1 MKRFVIIML
10 TFTLGM
16 LHVAARDMQHS
27 GGAVTI
33 NGIVKDAHTK
43 KKLANVSVHLQGR
56 EIGTVTNG
64 DGMFSLKID
73 REDLE
78 GNILLSCLGYANR
91 RIACRDLSGNSG
103 KTTVFLTPATRTLDE
118 VTVYGGDAKNLV
130 VETMKR
136 IDANYP
142 QTPNMLNM
150 FYRETIMK
158 GSRYVGISEG
168 VMDVYKNGYGKR
180 TTDRDRVRI
189 KRGRRLMNQKANDTL
204 AVKLQGGPL
213 LAVYLDIVK
222 NGDVLFDDETIPL
235 YSFKHEQ
242 MTMLDDRLHYAV
254 SFKPCATVDYPLY
267 SGTLY
272 IDSESLC
279 LTRAEISLDVS
290 DREKT
295 NRALLQRKPFGL
307 RFRCREASIIVA
319 YRQHDGRACLDYIR
333 NTIRFKCDW
342 KRRLFSSTYTTVA
355 EMVTVDLDNQPA
367 ANIPHSESYRDS
379 RMFYDD
385 ARQNWDTDFWQDYNI
400 IEPTESLEKAVEKLR
415 RHNKKDK

>member
-1 MKRFVIIML
+1 ML
-10 TFTLGM
+10 TLTLGM

-78 GNILLSCLGYANR
+78 GNILLSCFGYANR
-91 RIACRDLSGNSG
+91 KIACRDLSGNSG

-130 VETMKR
+130 VEAMKR
-136 IDANYP
+136 IVVNYP

-189 KRGRRLMNQKANDTL
+189 KRRLMSQKANDTL
-204 AVKLQGGPL
+204 AVKLQGGPQ

-222 NGDVLFDDETIPL
+222 NGDVLFDNETILL

-242 MTMLDDRLHYAV
+242 MMMIDDRLHYAV
-254 SFKPCATVDYPLY
+254 SFKPCATAGNPLY

-272 IDSESLC
+272 IDCESLC

-290 DREKT
+290 DSEKT
-295 NRALLQRKPFGL
+295 NKALLQRKPFGL
-307 RFRCREASIIVA
+307 RCRCREASITVA

-367 ANIPHSESYRDS
+367 ANIPHSESYRNN

-385 ARQNWDTDFWQDYNI
+385 ARQNWDIDFWQDYNI

-415 RHNKKDK
+415 KHNKKDK